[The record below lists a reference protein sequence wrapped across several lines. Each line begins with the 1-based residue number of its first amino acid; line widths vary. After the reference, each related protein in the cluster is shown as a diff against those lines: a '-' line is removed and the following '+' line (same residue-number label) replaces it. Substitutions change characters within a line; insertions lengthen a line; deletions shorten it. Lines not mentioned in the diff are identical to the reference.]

1 MIIQWT
7 FRGLDVVDEVL
18 EEPGTEVHSI
28 VQQAVIKTISKK
40 KECKMAKILSEEA
53 LKITDKRRERV
64 RYTQLNAEFKR
75 RAKRDKKAFFNKQ
88 CKEIEENNRMGKTG
102 DFFKKIGD
110 IKGILHGRMGKIK
123 DRNRKDLKEA
133 EEIKKRL
140 QEYTEELHK
149 KCLYDPD
156 NCNGGV
162 THQEPDILECEIQ
175 QALGSITMNRTTGGD
190 EIPAK
195 LFQIL

>member
-75 RAKRDKKAFFNKQ
+75 RAKRDKKAFFNNNAK
-88 CKEIEENNRMGKTG
+88 KSRKTIEWERLEISS
-102 DFFKKIGD
+102 
-110 IKGILHGRMGKIK
+110 
-123 DRNRKDLKEA
+123 RKLV
-133 EEIKKRL
+133 L
-140 QEYTEELHK
+140 
-149 KCLYDPD
+149 
-156 NCNGGV
+156 
-162 THQEPDILECEIQ
+162 
-175 QALGSITMNRTTGGD
+175 
-190 EIPAK
+190 
-195 LFQIL
+195 